1 MDVGLRDGSRWHPVQ
16 VEYSNDS
23 LLVDALRR
31 GDESAFSWL
40 LDTYHRPL
48 HRTAVSFVGSG
59 ATADEVVQET
69 WLAVITGIDRFE
81 GRSSLKTWIYRILMN
96 IARTR
101 GAREARSVP
110 FSSAGPDTEGSS
122 GDEPA
127 FSPDR
132 FSQRGRW
139 AGHWT
144 APPEPWDELSDDRL
158 LAEET
163 LGLVRAAIEQLPERQ
178 RVVITLRDLDGL
190 SAAEVCD
197 LLDLTEANQRVLLH
211 RARARVR
218 DALEDHLM
226 GADR

>member
-1 MDVGLRDGSRWHPVQ
+1 VQ
-16 VEYSNDS
+16 VEYNDDTM
-23 LLVDALRR
+23 LVQALRR

-48 HRTAVSFVGSG
+48 HRTAISFVGSG

-101 GAREARSVP
+101 GVREARSVP
-110 FSSAGPDTEGSS
+110 FSSAGAAG
-122 GDEPA
+122 GGEPT

-132 FSQRGRW
+132 FHQRGLA
-139 AGHWT
+139 AGHWSV
-144 APPEPWDELSDDRL
+144 PPQPWDELSDDRL

-163 LGLVRAAIEQLPERQ
+163 LGLVRTAIEALPARQ
-178 RVVITLRDLDGL
+178 QAVITLRDLDGL
-190 SAAEVCD
+190 SAAEVCE

-218 DALEDHLM
+218 QALEHHLT
-226 GADR
+226 GAER

>member
-1 MDVGLRDGSRWHPVQ
+1 VQ
-16 VEYSNDS
+16 VEYSNDTM
-23 LLVDALRR
+23 LVQALRR

-48 HRTAVSFVGSG
+48 HRTAISFVGSG

-101 GAREARSVP
+101 GVREARSVP
-110 FSSAGPDTEGSS
+110 FSSAGAGAEG
-122 GDEPA
+122 GEPT

-132 FSQRGRW
+132 FHRRGLA
-139 AGHWT
+139 AGHWSV
-144 APPEPWDELSDDRL
+144 PPEPWDELSDDRL
-158 LAEET
+158 LAAET
-163 LGLVRAAIEQLPERQ
+163 LGLVRTAIEALPARQ
-178 RVVITLRDLDGL
+178 QAVITLRDLDGL
-190 SAAEVCD
+190 SAAEVCE

-218 DALEDHLM
+218 QALEHHLT
-226 GADR
+226 GAER

>member
-1 MDVGLRDGSRWHPVQ
+1 VQ
-16 VEYSNDS
+16 VEYSDDS

-110 FSSAGPDTEGSS
+110 FSSAGPETEG
-122 GDEPA
+122 GEPSFA
-127 FSPDR
+127 PDR
-132 FSQRGRW
+132 FHRRGRA
-139 AGHWT
+139 AGHW
-144 APPEPWDELSDDRL
+144 AVPPEPWGELADDRL
-158 LAEET
+158 LAEAT
-163 LGLVRAAIEQLPERQ
+163 LDRVRAAIEELPERQ
-178 RVVITLRDLDGL
+178 RVVITLRDLDGVT
-190 SAAEVCD
+190 ATEVCA
-197 LLDLTEANQRVLLH
+197 LLDVSEANQRVLLH

-218 DALEDHLM
+218 EALEDYLM
-226 GADR
+226 GTDR

>member
-1 MDVGLRDGSRWHPVQ
+1 VQ
-16 VEYSNDS
+16 VEYSDDTK
-23 LLVDALRR
+23 LVQALRR
-31 GDESAFSWL
+31 GDEAAFSWL

-48 HRTAVSFVGSG
+48 HRTAVGFVGSG

-110 FSSAGPDTEGSS
+110 FSSAGAETDAA
-122 GDEPA
+122 EPT

-132 FSQRGRW
+132 FRQRGLG
-139 AGHWT
+139 AGHWSV
-144 APPEPWDELSDDRL
+144 PPEPWDELSDDRL

-163 LGLVRAAIEQLPERQ
+163 LGLVRAAIEALPARQ
-178 RVVITLRDLDGL
+178 QAVITLRDLDGL

-197 LLDLTEANQRVLLH
+197 LLDLSEANQRVLLH

-218 DALEDHLM
+218 HALEAHLT
-226 GADR
+226 GAER

>member
-1 MDVGLRDGSRWHPVQ
+1 MRSRWHPVQ
-16 VEYSNDS
+16 VEYSDDS

-59 ATADEVVQET
+59 ATADDVVQET

-110 FSSAGPDTEGSS
+110 FSSAGPETEG
-122 GDEPA
+122 GEPA
-127 FSPDR
+127 FAPDR
-132 FSQRGRW
+132 FHQRGRA
-139 AGHWT
+139 AGHWS
-144 APPEPWDELSDDRL
+144 APPEPWDERSDDRL
-158 LAEET
+158 LAEDT
-163 LGLVRAAIEQLPERQ
+163 LDRVRTVIQQLPERQ

-190 SAAEVCD
+190 SAADVCA
-197 LLDLTEANQRVLLH
+197 LLDLSEANQRVLLH

-218 DALEDHLM
+218 HALEDYLT

>member
-1 MDVGLRDGSRWHPVQ
+1 MQ
-16 VEYSNDS
+16 VEYSDDTM
-23 LLVDALRR
+23 LVQALRR
-31 GDESAFSWL
+31 GDESAFAWL

-48 HRTAVSFVGSG
+48 HRTAISFVGSG

-101 GAREARSVP
+101 GVREARSVP
-110 FSSAGPDTEGSS
+110 FSSAGADTEG
-122 GDEPA
+122 GEPT

-132 FSQRGRW
+132 FHQRGLA
-139 AGHWT
+139 AGHWSV
-144 APPEPWDELSDDRL
+144 PPEPWDELSDDRL

-163 LGLVRAAIEQLPERQ
+163 LGLVRTAIEALPERQ
-178 RVVITLRDLDGL
+178 QAVITLRDLDGL
-190 SAAEVCD
+190 SAAEVCE

-218 DALEDHLM
+218 QALEHHLT
-226 GADR
+226 GAER

>member
-1 MDVGLRDGSRWHPVQ
+1 VQ
-16 VEYSNDS
+16 VEYSDDS

-110 FSSAGPDTEGSS
+110 FSSAVPESENA
-122 GDEPA
+122 EPP

-132 FSQRGRW
+132 FQRRGFS
-139 AGHWT
+139 AGHWSV
-144 APPEPWDELSDDRL
+144 PPEPWDDLTDDRL
-158 LAEET
+158 LAEAT
-163 LGLVRAAIEQLPERQ
+163 LDRVRDAIAALPERQ
-178 RVVITLRDLDGL
+178 RIVITLRDLDGL
-190 SAAEVCD
+190 GAAEVCD
-197 LLDLTEANQRVLLH
+197 LLDLSETNQRVLLH

-218 DALEDHLM
+218 QTLEDYLM

>member
-1 MDVGLRDGSRWHPVQ
+1 VQ
-16 VEYSNDS
+16 VEYSDDTM
-23 LLVDALRR
+23 LVQALRR

-110 FSSAGPDTEGSS
+110 FSSAAAETEEA
-122 GDEPA
+122 EPS

-132 FSQRGRW
+132 FRR
-139 AGHWT
+139 GHWT
-144 APPEPWDELSDDRL
+144 TPPEPWDELSDDRL

-163 LGLVRAAIEQLPERQ
+163 LGLVRAAIDALPERQ
-178 RVVITLRDLDGL
+178 RAVITLRDLDGL
-190 SAAEVCD
+190 SGAEVCD
-197 LLDLTEANQRVLLH
+197 LLELTEANQRVLLH

-218 DALEDHLM
+218 QALEQHLT

>member
-1 MDVGLRDGSRWHPVQ
+1 VQ
-16 VEYSNDS
+16 VEYSDDTM
-23 LLVDALRR
+23 LVQALRR

-48 HRTAVSFVGSG
+48 HRTAISFVGSG

-101 GAREARSVP
+101 GVREARSVP
-110 FSSAGPDTEGSS
+110 FSSAGADVES
-122 GDEPA
+122 GEPT

-132 FSQRGRW
+132 FHQRGVA
-139 AGHWT
+139 AGHWS

-158 LAEET
+158 LAAET
-163 LGLVRAAIEQLPERQ
+163 LALVRTAIQALPARQ
-178 RVVITLRDLDGL
+178 QAVITGRDLDGL

-197 LLDLTEANQRVLLH
+197 LLDLSEANQRVLLH

-218 DALEDHLM
+218 EALEHHLK
-226 GADR
+226 GAAR

>member
-1 MDVGLRDGSRWHPVQ
+1 MSSVQ
-16 VEYSNDS
+16 VEYTNES

-48 HRTAVSFVGSG
+48 RRTAISFVGSG

-110 FSSAGPDTEGSS
+110 FSSAAAPVEDP
-122 GDEPA
+122 EPA

-132 FSQRGRW
+132 FHRRGLA
-139 AGHWT
+139 AGHWSV
-144 APPEPWDELSDDRL
+144 PPEPWDELSDDRL

-163 LGLVRAAIEQLPERQ
+163 LDRVRAAIEQLPERQ
-178 RVVITLRDLDGL
+178 RAVITLRDLDGL
-190 SAAEVCD
+190 GPTEVCE
-197 LLDLTEANQRVLLH
+197 LLDLSEANQRVLLH

-218 DALEDHLM
+218 QALEDYLM

>member
-1 MDVGLRDGSRWHPVQ
+1 VQ
-16 VEYSNDS
+16 VEYNDDT

-101 GAREARSVP
+101 GAREARTVP
-110 FSSAGPDTEGSS
+110 FSSAVPDTEGT
-122 GDEPA
+122 EAP

-132 FSQRGRW
+132 FQRRGFG
-139 AGHWT
+139 AGHWS
-144 APPEPWDELSDDRL
+144 APPEPWDDLTDDRL
-158 LAEET
+158 LAEAT
-163 LGLVRAAIEQLPERQ
+163 LDRVRDAIEQLPERQ
-178 RVVITLRDLDGL
+178 RIVITLRDVDGL
-190 SAAEVCD
+190 GAAEVCE
-197 LLDLTEANQRVLLH
+197 LLELSEANQRVLLH

-218 DALEDHLM
+218 QAL
-226 GADR
+226 

>member
-1 MDVGLRDGSRWHPVQ
+1 VQ
-16 VEYSNDS
+16 VEYSDDTM
-23 LLVDALRR
+23 LVQALRR

-110 FSSAGPDTEGSS
+110 FSSAGADAEG
-122 GDEPA
+122 GEPT

-132 FSQRGRW
+132 FHQRGFA
-139 AGHWT
+139 AGHWSV
-144 APPEPWDELSDDRL
+144 PPEPWDELSDDRL

-163 LGLVRAAIEQLPERQ
+163 LALVRAAIDALPTRQ
-178 RVVITLRDLDGL
+178 QAVITLRDLDGL

-197 LLDLTEANQRVLLH
+197 LLDLSEANQRVLLH

-218 DALEDHLM
+218 QALEQHLT
-226 GADR
+226 GAER

>member
-1 MDVGLRDGSRWHPVQ
+1 VQ
-16 VEYSNDS
+16 VEYSDDTM
-23 LLVDALRR
+23 LVQALRR

-48 HRTAVSFVGSG
+48 HRTAISFVGSG

-101 GAREARSVP
+101 GVREARSVP
-110 FSSAGPDTEGSS
+110 FSSAGADTES
-122 GDEPA
+122 GEPA

-132 FSQRGRW
+132 FHQRGLA
-139 AGHWT
+139 AGHWSV
-144 APPEPWDELSDDRL
+144 PPEPWDELSDDRL
-158 LAEET
+158 LAAET
-163 LGLVRAAIEQLPERQ
+163 LGLVRTAIEALPERQ
-178 RVVITLRDLDGL
+178 RAVITLRDLDGL
-190 SAAEVCD
+190 SAAEVCE

-218 DALEDHLM
+218 QALEHHLT
-226 GADR
+226 GAER